1 MILDR
6 PDRQSAAATI
16 HSYTNVANFPRY
28 GGFVVVLALLACAD
42 HNRAPAPETDPA
54 KHSSSDVAHYKFDGP
69 QVAGHDLATTIKGL
83 ENRIKDKTASS
94 FDLGDLAE
102 DYVKR
107 ALIEGDPEDF
117 KRALG
122 LVDESLKQLPT
133 GNGAILIRAKIA
145 NAHHEFRDAIVIAN
159 DFLKQRPSEGA
170 EMILATAYLALG
182 ELPAAHA
189 AAEAATTGKGDPG
202 AMLMRGI
209 VEEAQGRE
217 AEAAFDFRHS
227 IELESAGDID
237 EAARSR
243 ALWGRFLI
251 RSGDLVGAKVVL
263 DEALRIAPDD
273 ALALAYRAELSLRTG
288 KLDEAKK
295 GFERAFV
302 VSRQVRYLI
311 DLARAQELASDK
323 PGADSS
329 RTQVEKL
336 VRADLAENGV
346 GHKLDLVEV
355 LTDRGTPKDLA
366 EAITL
371 GNEELAHRPSAN
383 THFQLARAM
392 YRGGAPLD
400 DARAQIQEALSS
412 GVRDARIYELA
423 ARLDEGP
430 RKGLYMHEADKLD
443 PGHSGWRAL
452 GMSK

>member
-1 MILDR
+1 MLPDR
-6 PDRQSAAATI
+6 PNRHSADTTI
-16 HSYTNVANFPRY
+16 RSYKTVANISKC
-28 GGFVVVLALLACAD
+28 GSFVAVVALLACAAD
-42 HNRAPAPETDPA
+42 KRAPPLEKDPA
-54 KHSSSDVAHYKFDGP
+54 EHALSDAAHYKFDGP

-83 ENRIKDKTASS
+83 EKRIADKTASA

-107 ALIEGDPEDF
+107 ALIEGDPDDF

-122 LVDESLKQLPT
+122 LVDESLRQLPT

-145 NAHHEFRDAIVIAN
+145 NAHHEFRDAIVIATG
-159 DFLKQRPSEGA
+159 FLKQRPSEGA

-217 AEAAFDFRHS
+217 PEAAFDFRHS

-251 RSGDLVGAKVVL
+251 RSGALGGAKVVL
-263 DEALRIAPDD
+263 DEALRIAPDN

-311 DLARAQELASDK
+311 DLARAQELAGDK

-329 RTQVEKL
+329 RAQVEKL

-355 LTDRGTPKDLA
+355 LTDRGTAKDLA

-371 GNEELAHRPSAN
+371 GKEELEHRPSAN
-383 THFQLARAM
+383 THFQLARAL

-400 DARAQIQEALSS
+400 DARAQIQEALAS

-423 ARLDEGP
+423 ACLDEGP
-430 RKGLYMHEADKLD
+430 RKGLYTHEADVLD

-452 GMSK
+452 GMTK

>member
-1 MILDR
+1 MLLDR
-6 PDRQSAAATI
+6 SDRQSATTTFR
-16 HSYTNVANFPRY
+16 SYKNVGKIPRY
-28 GGFVVVLALLACAD
+28 GALVAVVACAACGHD
-42 HNRAPAPETDPA
+42 KRAPAPQLDPLIA
-54 KHSSSDVAHYKFDGP
+54 VALYKFDGP
-69 QVAGHDLATTIKGL
+69 AQPGHDLATSIKGL
-83 ENRIKDKTASS
+83 EKRVAEKTASA

-107 ALIEGDPEDF
+107 ALIEGDPADF
-117 KRALG
+117 KRANDV
-122 LVDESLKQLPT
+122 VDESLRQLPT

-145 NAHHEFRDAIVIAN
+145 NAHHEFRDAIAIAN
-159 DFLKQRPSEGA
+159 EFLKQRPSEGA

-182 ELPAAHA
+182 ELPAAQE
-189 AAEAATTGKGDPG
+189 AAETATTGKGDPG

-227 IELESAGDID
+227 IELESAGDVE

-251 RSGDLVGAKVVL
+251 RSGNLGGARVVL
-263 DEALRIAPDD
+263 DEALRISPDN
-273 ALALAYRAELSLRTG
+273 ALALAHRAELALRTG
-288 KLDEAKK
+288 KLADAKK
-295 GFERAFV
+295 GFERAFA

-311 DLARAQELASDK
+311 DLARAQELAGDK

-329 RTQVEKL
+329 RGQVEKL

-355 LTDRGTPKDLA
+355 LIDRGTPQDLA
-366 EAITL
+366 EAIAL
-371 GNEELAHRPSAN
+371 GKEELVHRPSAN
-383 THFQLARAM
+383 THFQLARAL

-400 DARAQIQEALSS
+400 DARAQIRAALSS

-430 RKGLYMHEADKLD
+430 RKALYTHEADALD

-452 GMSK
+452 GMTK